1 MAQVGEIDY
10 QVTMDVQQL
19 LTSQRQLEQR
29 LNRMDDSFNR
39 TSRAVN
45 DTEQSMLS
53 LSKVAGVVASAL
65 SAGAII
71 NAVDEWGQMA
81 ARIKMA
87 LNSVEGD
94 VERYAEIQQ
103 RFLEVSNRNGKA
115 IETTQELYAG
125 SATSMKE
132 LGYNTTQTVDYIESL
147 SSAFTANATGAQQT
161 ESAMNALNRAM
172 VIGTLKG
179 NDWHSVLNATPSVVA
194 DIAKE
199 LSRLRGGVKVT
210 ENDVKKMAMQGG
222 ISMKLFADAMIKAR
236 EENNALADSMD
247 NTIADGF
254 TKLTNSAKAYY
265 GEMNQT
271 LGITRSVSAGF
282 AVLTDNFEKVSMVAN
297 VALAILGARMAG
309 ALYSTIKAKISDVSA
324 SINQTTA
331 TLNAAKA
338 SEYAATTAVRKAQ
351 ADLSSARSAVALA
364 QAEYNVAKGTLA
376 EATAL
381 DNLILKKSLASKAA
395 LTLTQATQAQTA
407 AMANSATAARAA
419 SLSMNLF
426 KGALG
431 LVGGPAG
438 AAMLAGAAV
447 LYFYQQAK
455 EARESA
461 IKLAEGV
468 DELTAKMKE
477 MSRVQKEAE
486 MAELRKA
493 LPELN
498 NELLN
503 AVIAH
508 SKAIGAVKDLESQV
522 AKATPGTSK
531 YTSLTNQ
538 LTSAQDDLAIAT
550 NNAQK
555 AANDYSR
562 TKSTISLI
570 QADLNGTLKQGAELL
585 QREASV
591 LPNAAAGWNS
601 YGFSIERATKAK
613 AAFSLLRPEL
623 DYGGEDGNKLLK
635 QMERRLELSKLE
647 GAEKAKLSALY
658 AAEDAGVFDK
668 EAIKNLQDLA
678 AKEYENTEA
687 KKQGVKTAKEAAS
700 AALKEATEAEKL
712 KQKITDVANATKV
725 AELETKGLA
734 REAAILEAVQKL
746 GSKATKAQIAEITEL
761 AGKEFD
767 LKQKIQDRKDAFS
780 QNPEAK
786 ANQEYKL
793 SLEQL
798 ERQLQGNLV
807 TEEDYHRRRV
817 DLAGEYSKKIA
828 EANAQASV
836 SPIED
841 NRAQF
846 DPVQQL
852 KNENAKK
859 LALTD
864 KYYADEMAII
874 NQAYA
879 NQQISHEQ
887 FTTAKQITD
896 AQYLQIRTAQ
906 ERQFNEQQTA
916 AQWQMLSQ
924 QSLGFDML
932 TSAVDA
938 MAGSASNAITGLL
951 TGTMTA
957 ADAMRSLG
965 NTILNSVVNSIV
977 QTGVEMLKNFIIGKT
992 MGAAAAAASIG
1003 EAAVVASA
1011 WAPAAAFVSL
1021 ATMGANA
1028 APANASLVGT
1038 TGLAST
1044 LAIAGARK
1052 NGGPVDAGSMYRVG
1066 EGGKPEIFKASNG
1079 RQYMIPGDNGKVISN
1094 KDMQSGGMNVNVVF
1108 NDYSSGGHKF
1118 DAQTSQ
1124 DGNTLTIQ
1132 AFIMDMDNKGPML
1145 QSITRNTSATARA
1158 RG

>member
-1 MAQVGEIDY
+1 MVQVGEIVY
-10 QVTMDVQQL
+10 QVQMDVRQL
-19 LTSQRQLEQR
+19 LTSQQQLEQR
-29 LNRMDDSFNR
+29 LNRMDSSFNR
-39 TSRAVN
+39 TSQSVN
-45 DTEQSMLS
+45 NTERSMQS
-53 LSKVAGVVASAL
+53 LSKVAAALTGYLSASMVASYSEAWTELNNKL
-65 SAGAII
+65 SNSVRASESLVDVTQRVFDISQATRSSLDATATLYARLERGTREYNTSAADLAKLTSIINQGFIVSGATAQEAENAII
-71 NAVDEWGQMA
+71 QLSQGIASGVLRGEEF
-81 ARIKMA
+81 
-87 LNSVEGD
+87 NSV
-94 VERYAEIQQ
+94 AEQ
-103 RFLEVSNRNGKA
+103 G
-115 IETTQELYAG
+115 
-125 SATSMKE
+125 
-132 LGYNTTQTVDYIESL
+132 
-147 SSAFTANATGAQQT
+147 
-161 ESAMNALNRAM
+161 
-172 VIGTLKG
+172 
-179 NDWHSVLNATPSVVA
+179 
-194 DIAKE
+194 
-199 LSRLRGGVKVT
+199 SRLMV
-210 ENDVKKMAMQGG
+210 
-222 ISMKLFADAMIKAR
+222 
-236 EENNALADSMD
+236 ALADSMGVG
-247 NTIADGF
+247 IGQLRKMAAEG
-254 TKLTNSAKAYY
+254 KLTTDVVVKGLLSQGDAIGKEFAKTTRTMSQAFQEAGNNLTKFLGENTTIKSTISAFSDAV
-265 GEMNQT
+265 
-271 LGITRSVSAGF
+271 ITVSKNLDELSS
-282 AVLTDNFEKVSMVAN
+282 VLTVIATVVGSRYVG
-297 VALAILGARMAG
+297 ALAMATKSKVMM
-309 ALYSTIKAKISDVSA
+309 AAA
-324 SINQTTA
+324 SRQESVA
-331 TLNAAKA
+331 TLQSARA
-338 SEYAATTAVRKAQ
+338 SEYAANMSVRKAQ
-351 ADLSSARSAVALA
+351 ADLASARSAVALA

-381 DNLILKKSLASKAA
+381 DNLIAKKSLASKAA
-395 LTLTQATQAQTA
+395 ITLTQATQAQTA
-407 AMANSATAARAA
+407 AMANSAAAARAA
-419 SLSMNLF
+419 SLSMGLLR
-426 KGALG
+426 GAMGML
-431 LVGGPAG
+431 GGPAG
-438 AAMLAGAAV
+438 VVMLAGAAIY
-447 LYFYQQAK
+447 YFYQKSEQAK
-455 EARESA
+455 QEARDFADSIDQLTVKLKELSYQEIA
-461 IKLAEGV
+461 RDAQDARDKQELLRLEMKEQENQLSSLRAQLELQKTALNGMPDLIDKNTTRILREVTKLEGDLAENKKRHELITKYLSDAQ
-468 DELTAKMKE
+468 DEYNRKT
-477 MSRVQKEAE
+477 KEAID
-486 MAELRKA
+486 L
-493 LPELN
+493 
-498 NELLN
+498 
-503 AVIAH
+503 
-508 SKAIGAVKDLESQV
+508 SVKS
-522 AKATPGTSK
+522 AT
-531 YTSLTNQ
+531 
-538 LTSAQDDLAIAT
+538 
-550 NNAQK
+550 
-555 AANDYSR
+555 
-562 TKSTISLI
+562 
-570 QADLNGTLKQGAELL
+570 TLD
-585 QREASV
+585 
-591 LPNAAAGWNS
+591 
-601 YGFSIERATKAK
+601 IERSALGRLTKQIKEATGAK
-613 AAFSLLRPEL
+613 EEFSLVRPKL
-623 DYGGEDGNKLLK
+623 DYGGAEGEKLLK
-635 QMERRLELSKLE
+635 QMEERLALSKLE
-647 GAEKAKLSALY
+647 GAERAKLKAMY
-658 AAEDAGVFDK
+658 DAKDAGITDPD
-668 EAIKNLQDLA
+668 AIRNLQDLA
-678 AKEYENTEA
+678 AQEYENTQA
-687 KKQGVKTAKEAAS
+687 KKEGIKTAKQAAS

-734 REAAILEAVQKL
+734 REAAILESVQKL
-746 GSKATKAQIAEITEL
+746 GSKATKAQVAEITEL

-767 LKQKIQDRKDAFS
+767 LKQKIKDRKDAFS

-798 ERQLQGNLV
+798 ERQLKGNLV
-807 TEEDYHRRRV
+807 TEENYQRRRV
-817 DLAGEYSKKIA
+817 ELAGEYSKKIA

-859 LALTD
+859 LALMD

-887 FTTAKQITD
+887 FTTAKQITN

-906 ERQFNEQQTA
+906 EKKFNEQQTA

-938 MAGSASNAITGLL
+938 MSGSASNAITGLL

-992 MGAAAAAASIG
+992 MGAAAAAASMG
-1003 EAAVVASA
+1003 EAAIVASA

-1066 EGGKPEIFKASNG
+1066 EGGKPEIFKANNG

-1094 KDMQSGGMNVNVVF
+1094 KDMQGGGMNVNVVF

>member
-1 MAQVGEIDY
+1 MAQVGEIVY
-10 QVTMDVQQL
+10 QVQMDVQQL
-19 LTSQRQLEQR
+19 LTSQQQLEQR
-29 LNRMDDSFNR
+29 LNRMDSSFNR
-39 TSRAVN
+39 TSQSVN
-45 DTEQSMLS
+45 NTERSMQS
-53 LSKVAGVVASAL
+53 LSKVAAALTGYLSASMVASYSEAWTELNNKL
-65 SAGAII
+65 SNSVRASESLVDVTQRVFDISQATRSSLDATATLYARLERGTREYNTSAEDLAKLTSIINQGFIVSGATAQEAENAII
-71 NAVDEWGQMA
+71 QLSQGIASGVLRGEEF
-81 ARIKMA
+81 
-87 LNSVEGD
+87 NSV
-94 VERYAEIQQ
+94 AEQ
-103 RFLEVSNRNGKA
+103 G
-115 IETTQELYAG
+115 
-125 SATSMKE
+125 
-132 LGYNTTQTVDYIESL
+132 
-147 SSAFTANATGAQQT
+147 
-161 ESAMNALNRAM
+161 
-172 VIGTLKG
+172 
-179 NDWHSVLNATPSVVA
+179 
-194 DIAKE
+194 
-199 LSRLRGGVKVT
+199 SRLMV
-210 ENDVKKMAMQGG
+210 
-222 ISMKLFADAMIKAR
+222 
-236 EENNALADSMD
+236 ALADSMGVS
-247 NTIADGF
+247 IGQLRKMAAEG
-254 TKLTNSAKAYY
+254 KLTTDVVVKGLLSQGDAIGKEFAKTTRTMSQAFQEAGNNLTKFLGENTTIKSTISAFSDAV
-265 GEMNQT
+265 
-271 LGITRSVSAGF
+271 ITVSKNLDELSS
-282 AVLTDNFEKVSMVAN
+282 VLTVIATVVGSRYVG
-297 VALAILGARMAG
+297 ALAMATKSKVMM
-309 ALYSTIKAKISDVSA
+309 AAA
-324 SINQTTA
+324 SRQESVA
-331 TLNAAKA
+331 TLQSARA
-338 SEYAATTAVRKAQ
+338 SEYAANMSVRKAQ

-381 DNLILKKSLASKAA
+381 DNLIAKKSLASKAA
-395 LTLTQATQAQTA
+395 ITLTQATQAQTA
-407 AMANSATAARAA
+407 AMANSAAAARAA
-419 SLSMNLF
+419 SLSMGLLR
-426 KGALG
+426 GAMGML
-431 LVGGPAG
+431 GGPAG
-438 AAMLAGAAV
+438 VAMLAGAAIY
-447 LYFYQQAK
+447 YFYQKSEQAKQEARDFADSIDQLTVKLKELSYQEIARDAQDARDKQELLRLEMKEQEKQLSALRAQLELQKTALKDQPELIDKNTTRILREITKLEGDLSTNRKRLELTTKYLTDAQDEYNRKAK
-455 EARESA
+455 EAIDLSVKSA
-461 IKLAEGV
+461 TTLDIEKSAFGR
-468 DELTAKMKE
+468 LTT
-477 MSRVQKEAE
+477 Q
-486 MAELRKA
+486 
-493 LPELN
+493 
-498 NELLN
+498 
-503 AVIAH
+503 I
-508 SKAIGAVKDLESQV
+508 
-522 AKATPGTSK
+522 
-531 YTSLTNQ
+531 
-538 LTSAQDDLAIAT
+538 
-550 NNAQK
+550 
-555 AANDYSR
+555 
-562 TKSTISLI
+562 
-570 QADLNGTLKQGAELL
+570 
-585 QREASV
+585 REAT
-591 LPNAAAGWNS
+591 G
-601 YGFSIERATKAK
+601 AK
-613 AAFSLLRPEL
+613 EEFSLVRPKL
-623 DYGGEDGNKLLK
+623 NFGGEEGEKLKK
-635 QMERRLELSKLE
+635 QMEERLALSKLE
-647 GAEKAKLSALY
+647 GAERAKLKAMY
-658 AAEDAGVFDK
+658 DAKDAGITDPD
-668 EAIKNLQDLA
+668 AIRHLQDLA
-678 AKEYENTEA
+678 AQEYENTQA
-687 KKQGVKTAKEAAS
+687 KKESIS
-700 AALKEATEAEKL
+700 AAKKEATEAEKL

-746 GSKATKAQIAEITEL
+746 GSKATKAQITEITEL

-767 LKQKIQDRKDAFS
+767 LNQKIQDRKDAFS

-807 TEEDYHRRRV
+807 TEENYQRRRV
-817 DLAGEYSKKIA
+817 ELASEYSKKIA

-846 DPVQQL
+846 DPIQQL

-859 LALTD
+859 LALMD

-992 MGAAAAAASIG
+992 MGAAAAAASMG
-1003 EAAVVASA
+1003 EAAIVASA

-1066 EGGKPEIFKASNG
+1066 EGGKPEIFKANNG

-1094 KDMQSGGMNVNVVF
+1094 KDMQGGGMNVNVVF

>member
-1 MAQVGEIDY
+1 MQ
-10 QVTMDVQQL
+10 
-19 LTSQRQLEQR
+19 
-29 LNRMDDSFNR
+29 
-39 TSRAVN
+39 
-45 DTEQSMLS
+45 S
-53 LSKVAGVVASAL
+53 LSKVAAALTGYLSASMVASYSEAWTELNNKL
-65 SAGAII
+65 SNSVRASESLVDVTQRVFDISQATRSSLDATATLYARLERGTREYNTSAADLAKLTSIINQGFIVSGATAQEAENAII
-71 NAVDEWGQMA
+71 QLSQGIASGVLRGEEF
-81 ARIKMA
+81 
-87 LNSVEGD
+87 NSV
-94 VERYAEIQQ
+94 AEQ
-103 RFLEVSNRNGKA
+103 G
-115 IETTQELYAG
+115 
-125 SATSMKE
+125 
-132 LGYNTTQTVDYIESL
+132 
-147 SSAFTANATGAQQT
+147 
-161 ESAMNALNRAM
+161 
-172 VIGTLKG
+172 
-179 NDWHSVLNATPSVVA
+179 
-194 DIAKE
+194 
-199 LSRLRGGVKVT
+199 SRLMV
-210 ENDVKKMAMQGG
+210 
-222 ISMKLFADAMIKAR
+222 
-236 EENNALADSMD
+236 ALADSMGVG
-247 NTIADGF
+247 IGQLRKMAAEG
-254 TKLTNSAKAYY
+254 KLTTDVVVKGLLSQGDAIGKEFAKTTRTMSQAFQEAGNNLTKFLGENTTIKSTISAFSDAV
-265 GEMNQT
+265 
-271 LGITRSVSAGF
+271 ITVSKNLDELSS
-282 AVLTDNFEKVSMVAN
+282 VLTVIAAVVGSRYVG
-297 VALAILGARMAG
+297 ALAMATKSKVMM
-309 ALYSTIKAKISDVSA
+309 AAA
-324 SINQTTA
+324 SRQESVA
-331 TLNAAKA
+331 TLQSARA
-338 SEYAATTAVRKAQ
+338 SEYAANMSVRKAQ
-351 ADLSSARSAVALA
+351 ADLASARSAVALA

-381 DNLILKKSLASKAA
+381 DNLIAKKSLASKAA
-395 LTLTQATQAQTA
+395 ITLTQATQAQTA
-407 AMANSATAARAA
+407 AMANSAAAARAA
-419 SLSMNLF
+419 SLSMGLLR
-426 KGALG
+426 GAMGML
-431 LVGGPAG
+431 GGPAG
-438 AAMLAGAAV
+438 VAMLAGAAIY
-447 LYFYQQAK
+447 YFYQKSEQAKQEARDFADSIDQLTVKLKELSYQEIARDAQDARDKQELLTLEMKEQEKQLSALRAQLELQKTALKDQPELIDKNTTRILREITKLEGDLSTNRKRLELTTKYLTDAQDEYNRKAK
-455 EARESA
+455 EAIDLSVKSA
-461 IKLAEGV
+461 TTLDIEKSAFGR
-468 DELTAKMKE
+468 LTT
-477 MSRVQKEAE
+477 Q
-486 MAELRKA
+486 
-493 LPELN
+493 
-498 NELLN
+498 
-503 AVIAH
+503 I
-508 SKAIGAVKDLESQV
+508 
-522 AKATPGTSK
+522 
-531 YTSLTNQ
+531 
-538 LTSAQDDLAIAT
+538 
-550 NNAQK
+550 
-555 AANDYSR
+555 
-562 TKSTISLI
+562 
-570 QADLNGTLKQGAELL
+570 
-585 QREASV
+585 REAT
-591 LPNAAAGWNS
+591 G
-601 YGFSIERATKAK
+601 AK
-613 AAFSLLRPEL
+613 EEFSLVRPKL
-623 DYGGEDGNKLLK
+623 NFGGEEGEKLKK
-635 QMERRLELSKLE
+635 QMEERLALSKLE
-647 GAEKAKLSALY
+647 GAERAKLKAMY
-658 AAEDAGVFDK
+658 DAKDAGITDPD
-668 EAIKNLQDLA
+668 AIRHLQDLA
-678 AKEYENTEA
+678 AQEYENTQA
-687 KKQGVKTAKEAAS
+687 KKESIS
-700 AALKEATEAEKL
+700 AAKKEATEAEKL

-746 GSKATKAQIAEITEL
+746 GSKATKAQITEITEL

-767 LKQKIQDRKDAFS
+767 LNQKIQDRKDAFS

-807 TEEDYHRRRV
+807 TEENYQRRRV
-817 DLAGEYSKKIA
+817 ELASEYSKKIA

-846 DPVQQL
+846 DPIQQL

-859 LALTD
+859 LALMD

-992 MGAAAAAASIG
+992 MGAAAAAASMG
-1003 EAAVVASA
+1003 EAAIVASA

-1066 EGGKPEIFKASNG
+1066 EGGKPEIFKANNG

-1094 KDMQSGGMNVNVVF
+1094 KDMQGGGMNVNVVF

>member
-1 MAQVGEIDY
+1 MQ
-10 QVTMDVQQL
+10 
-19 LTSQRQLEQR
+19 
-29 LNRMDDSFNR
+29 
-39 TSRAVN
+39 
-45 DTEQSMLS
+45 S
-53 LSKVAGVVASAL
+53 LSKVAAALTGYLSASMVASYSEAWTELNNKL
-65 SAGAII
+65 SNSVRASESLVDVTQRVFDISQATRSSLDATATLYARLERGTREYNTSAADLAKLTSIINQGFIVSGATAQEAENAII
-71 NAVDEWGQMA
+71 QLSQGIASGVLRGEEF
-81 ARIKMA
+81 
-87 LNSVEGD
+87 NSV
-94 VERYAEIQQ
+94 AEQ
-103 RFLEVSNRNGKA
+103 G
-115 IETTQELYAG
+115 
-125 SATSMKE
+125 
-132 LGYNTTQTVDYIESL
+132 
-147 SSAFTANATGAQQT
+147 
-161 ESAMNALNRAM
+161 
-172 VIGTLKG
+172 
-179 NDWHSVLNATPSVVA
+179 
-194 DIAKE
+194 
-199 LSRLRGGVKVT
+199 SRLMV
-210 ENDVKKMAMQGG
+210 
-222 ISMKLFADAMIKAR
+222 
-236 EENNALADSMD
+236 ALADSMGVG
-247 NTIADGF
+247 IGQLRKMAAEG
-254 TKLTNSAKAYY
+254 KLTTDVVVKGLLSQGDAIGKEFAKTTRTMSQAFQEAGNNLTKFLGENTTIKSTISAFSDAV
-265 GEMNQT
+265 
-271 LGITRSVSAGF
+271 ITVSKNLDELSS
-282 AVLTDNFEKVSMVAN
+282 VLTVIATVVGSRYVG
-297 VALAILGARMAG
+297 ALAMATKSKVMM
-309 ALYSTIKAKISDVSA
+309 AAA
-324 SINQTTA
+324 SRQESVA
-331 TLNAAKA
+331 TLQSARA
-338 SEYAATTAVRKAQ
+338 SEYAANMSVRKAQ
-351 ADLSSARSAVALA
+351 ADLASARSAVSLA

-381 DNLILKKSLASKAA
+381 DNLIAKKSLASKAA
-395 LTLTQATQAQTA
+395 ITLTQATQAQTA
-407 AMANSATAARAA
+407 AMANSAAAAKSA
-419 SLSMNLF
+419 SLSMGLLR
-426 KGALG
+426 GAMGML
-431 LVGGPAG
+431 GGPAG
-438 AAMLAGAAV
+438 VAMLAGAAIY
-447 LYFYQQAK
+447 YFYQKSEQAKQEARDFADSIDQLTVKLKELSYQEIARDAQDARDKQELLRLEMKEQEKQLSALRARLELQKTALKDQPELIDKNTTRILREITKLEGDLSTNRKRLELTTKYLTDAQDEYNRKAK
-455 EARESA
+455 EAIDLSVKSA
-461 IKLAEGV
+461 TTLDIEKSAFGR
-468 DELTAKMKE
+468 LTT
-477 MSRVQKEAE
+477 Q
-486 MAELRKA
+486 
-493 LPELN
+493 
-498 NELLN
+498 
-503 AVIAH
+503 I
-508 SKAIGAVKDLESQV
+508 
-522 AKATPGTSK
+522 
-531 YTSLTNQ
+531 
-538 LTSAQDDLAIAT
+538 
-550 NNAQK
+550 
-555 AANDYSR
+555 
-562 TKSTISLI
+562 
-570 QADLNGTLKQGAELL
+570 
-585 QREASV
+585 REAT
-591 LPNAAAGWNS
+591 G
-601 YGFSIERATKAK
+601 AK
-613 AAFSLLRPEL
+613 EEFSLVRPKL
-623 DYGGEDGNKLLK
+623 NFGGEEGEKLKK
-635 QMERRLELSKLE
+635 QMEERLALSKLE
-647 GAEKAKLSALY
+647 GAERAKLKAMY
-658 AAEDAGVFDK
+658 DAKDAGITDHD
-668 EAIKNLQDLA
+668 AIRHLQDLA
-678 AKEYENTEA
+678 AQEYENTQA
-687 KKQGVKTAKEAAS
+687 KKESIS
-700 AALKEATEAEKL
+700 AAKKEATEAEKL

-746 GSKATKAQIAEITEL
+746 GSKATKAQITEITEL

-767 LKQKIQDRKDAFS
+767 LNQKIQDRKDAFS

-807 TEEDYHRRRV
+807 TEENYQRRRV
-817 DLAGEYSKKIA
+817 ELAGEYSKKIA

-859 LALTD
+859 LALMD
-864 KYYADEMAII
+864 KYYADEMEII

-879 NQQISHEQ
+879 NQQISHDQ

-906 ERQFNEQQTA
+906 EKQFNEQQTA

-992 MGAAAAAASIG
+992 MGAAAAAASMG
-1003 EAAVVASA
+1003 EAAIVASA

-1066 EGGKPEIFKASNG
+1066 EGGKPEIFKANNG

-1094 KDMQSGGMNVNVVF
+1094 KDMQGGGMNVNVVF

>member
-1 MAQVGEIDY
+1 MANVGEIVY
-10 QVTMDVQQL
+10 QVQMDVEQL

-29 LNRMDDSFNR
+29 LNRMDSSFNR
-39 TSRAVN
+39 TSQSVN
-45 DTEQSMLS
+45 NTERSMQS
-53 LSKVAGVVASAL
+53 LSKVAAALTGYLSASMVASYSEAWTELNNKL
-65 SAGAII
+65 SNSVRASESLIDVTQRVFDISQATRSSLDATATLYARLERGTREYNTSAADLAKLTSIINQGFIVSGATAQEAENAII
-71 NAVDEWGQMA
+71 QLSQGIASGVLRGEEF
-81 ARIKMA
+81 
-87 LNSVEGD
+87 NSV
-94 VERYAEIQQ
+94 AEQ
-103 RFLEVSNRNGKA
+103 G
-115 IETTQELYAG
+115 
-125 SATSMKE
+125 
-132 LGYNTTQTVDYIESL
+132 
-147 SSAFTANATGAQQT
+147 
-161 ESAMNALNRAM
+161 
-172 VIGTLKG
+172 
-179 NDWHSVLNATPSVVA
+179 
-194 DIAKE
+194 
-199 LSRLRGGVKVT
+199 SRLMV
-210 ENDVKKMAMQGG
+210 
-222 ISMKLFADAMIKAR
+222 
-236 EENNALADSMD
+236 ALADSMGVG
-247 NTIADGF
+247 IGQLRKMAAEG
-254 TKLTNSAKAYY
+254 KLTTDVVVKGLLSQGDAIGKEFAKTTRTMSQAFQEAGNNLTKFL
-265 GEMNQT
+265 GENT
-271 LGITRSVSAGF
+271 TIKSTVSAF
-282 AVLTDNFEKVSMVAN
+282 SDAVIAVSKNLDELSSVLTVIAAVVGSRYVA
-297 VALAILGARMAG
+297 ALAMATKSKVMM
-309 ALYSTIKAKISDVSA
+309 AAA
-324 SINQTTA
+324 SRQESVA
-331 TLNAAKA
+331 TLQSARA
-338 SEYAATTAVRKAQ
+338 SEYAANMSVRKAQ
-351 ADLSSARSAVALA
+351 ADLASARSAVALA

-381 DNLILKKSLASKAA
+381 DNLIAKKSLASKAA
-395 LTLTQATQAQTA
+395 ITLTQATQAQTA
-407 AMANSATAARAA
+407 AMANSAAAARAA
-419 SLSMNLF
+419 SLSMGLLR
-426 KGALG
+426 GAMGML
-431 LVGGPAG
+431 GGPAG
-438 AAMLAGAAV
+438 VAMLAGAAIY
-447 LYFYQQAK
+447 YFYQKSEQAKQEARDFADSIDQLTVKLKELSYQEIARDAQDARDKQELLRLEMKEQEKQLSALRAQLELQKTALKDQPELIDKNTTRILREITKLEGDLSTNRKRLELTTKYLTDAQDEYNRKAK
-455 EARESA
+455 EAIDLSVKSA
-461 IKLAEGV
+461 TTLDIEKSAFGR
-468 DELTAKMKE
+468 LTT
-477 MSRVQKEAE
+477 Q
-486 MAELRKA
+486 
-493 LPELN
+493 
-498 NELLN
+498 
-503 AVIAH
+503 I
-508 SKAIGAVKDLESQV
+508 
-522 AKATPGTSK
+522 
-531 YTSLTNQ
+531 
-538 LTSAQDDLAIAT
+538 
-550 NNAQK
+550 
-555 AANDYSR
+555 
-562 TKSTISLI
+562 
-570 QADLNGTLKQGAELL
+570 
-585 QREASV
+585 REAT
-591 LPNAAAGWNS
+591 G
-601 YGFSIERATKAK
+601 AK
-613 AAFSLLRPEL
+613 EEFSLVRPKL
-623 DYGGEDGNKLLK
+623 NFGGEEGEKLKK
-635 QMERRLELSKLE
+635 QMEERLALSKLE
-647 GAEKAKLSALY
+647 GAERAKLKAMY
-658 AAEDAGVFDK
+658 DAKDAGITDPD
-668 EAIKNLQDLA
+668 AIRHLQDLA
-678 AKEYENTEA
+678 AQEYENTQA
-687 KKQGVKTAKEAAS
+687 KKEGIKTAKEAAS

-807 TEEDYHRRRV
+807 TEENYQRRRV
-817 DLAGEYSKKIA
+817 ELAGEYSKKIA

-859 LALTD
+859 LALMD

-874 NQAYA
+874 NQAYT

-1003 EAAVVASA
+1003 EAAIVASA

-1028 APANASLVGT
+1028 APANAGLIGT
-1038 TGLAST
+1038 TGLSQT

-1066 EGGKPEIFKASNG
+1066 EGGKPEIFKANNG

-1094 KDMQSGGMNVNVVF
+1094 KDMQGGGMNVNVVF
-1108 NDYSSGGHKF
+1108 NDYSSGDHKF

>member
-1 MAQVGEIDY
+1 MANVGEIVY
-10 QVTMDVQQL
+10 QVQMDVRQL
-19 LTSQRQLEQR
+19 LTSQQQLEQR
-29 LNRMDDSFNR
+29 LNRMDSSFNR
-39 TSRAVN
+39 TSQSVN
-45 DTEQSMLS
+45 NTERSMQS
-53 LSKVAGVVASAL
+53 LSKVAAALTGYLSVSMVASYSEAWTELNNKL
-65 SAGAII
+65 SNSVRASESLIDVTQRVFDISQATRSSLDATATLYARLERGTREYNTSAADLAKLTSIINQGFIVSGATAQEAENAII
-71 NAVDEWGQMA
+71 QLSQGIASGVLRGEEF
-81 ARIKMA
+81 
-87 LNSVEGD
+87 NSV
-94 VERYAEIQQ
+94 AEQ
-103 RFLEVSNRNGKA
+103 G
-115 IETTQELYAG
+115 
-125 SATSMKE
+125 
-132 LGYNTTQTVDYIESL
+132 
-147 SSAFTANATGAQQT
+147 
-161 ESAMNALNRAM
+161 
-172 VIGTLKG
+172 
-179 NDWHSVLNATPSVVA
+179 
-194 DIAKE
+194 
-199 LSRLRGGVKVT
+199 SRLMV
-210 ENDVKKMAMQGG
+210 
-222 ISMKLFADAMIKAR
+222 
-236 EENNALADSMD
+236 ALADSLGVSIGQLRKM
-247 NTIADGF
+247 AAEG
-254 TKLTNSAKAYY
+254 KLTTDVVVKGLLSQGDAIGKEFAKTTRTMSQAFQEAGNNLTKFL
-265 GEMNQT
+265 GENT
-271 LGITRSVSAGF
+271 
-282 AVLTDNFEKVSMVAN
+282 
-297 VALAILGARMAG
+297 
-309 ALYSTIKAKISDVSA
+309 TIKA
-324 SINQTTA
+324 SINVFSDAVITA
-331 TLNAAKA
+331 SKSLDEMVLAVSLVASVVGGRYIAAMGLAIKA
-338 SEYAATTAVRKAQ
+338 KMQ
-351 ADLSSARSAVALA
+351 SAVAARQEAIANLQAARVAEHNAIMTARKTALDLA
-364 QAEYNVAKGTLA
+364 AARALVEKAKTEFAAARGTNA

-381 DNLILKKSLASKAA
+381 ANLIAVRSAA
-395 LTLTQATQAQTA
+395 TTAAINHKQATQAQTV
-407 AMANSATAARAA
+407 AMANSAAAARAA
-419 SLSMNLF
+419 SVSIGLAN
-426 KGALG
+426 KALG
-431 LVGGPAG
+431 FVGGPAG
-438 AAMLAGAAV
+438 IAMAAGAAIM
-447 LYFYQQAK
+447 YFYQQAK
-455 EARESA
+455 EAREEA
-461 IKLAEGV
+461 VKLAEGV
-468 DELTAKMKE
+468 NQLTAEMKNMTRE
-477 MSRVQKEAE
+477 QKRAE
-486 MAELRKA
+486 SAKLKEA
-493 LPELN
+493 LPELK
-498 NELLN
+498 NEVLN
-503 AVIAH
+503 TTVAMKQAAEKVRE
-508 SKAIGAVKDLESQV
+508 LESDLAL
-522 AKATPGTSK
+522 AKVGTSQ
-531 YTSLTNQ
+531 YESITRQ
-538 LTSAQDDLAIAT
+538 LTDAQDKLAIAT
-550 NNAQK
+550 DIATKASNN
-555 AANDYSR
+555 YSR
-562 TKSTISLI
+562 TKNTISFI
-570 QADLNGTLKQGAELL
+570 QADLNGELKEGIDLL
-585 QREASV
+585 KRETSV
-591 LPNAAAGWNS
+591 IPTAAKGWAS

-613 AAFSLLRPEL
+613 QAFSLLRPEL
-623 DYGGEDGNKLLK
+623 DYGGKEGEQLLK
-635 QMERRLELSKLE
+635 QMERRVELSKLE
-647 GAEKAKLSALY
+647 GEERARLQAQY
-658 AAEDAGVFDK
+658 AAEDSGVVDK
-668 EAIKNLQDLA
+668 DAIENLKSLA
-678 AKEYENTEA
+678 AQEYENTQA
-687 KKQGVKTAKEAAS
+687 KKEGIKTAKEAAS

-807 TEEDYHRRRV
+807 TEEDYHRRRLE
-817 DLAGEYSKKIA
+817 LAGEYSKKIA

-859 LALTD
+859 LALMD

-992 MGAAAAAASIG
+992 MGAAAAAASMG
-1003 EAAVVASA
+1003 EAAIVASA

-1066 EGGKPEIFKASNG
+1066 EGGKPEIFKANNG
-1079 RQYMIPGDNGKVISN
+1079 RQYMIPGDNGKVVSN
-1094 KDMQSGGMNVNVVF
+1094 KDMQGGGMNVNVVF

-1124 DGNTLTIQ
+1124 DGNTMTIQ
-1132 AFIMDMDNKGPML
+1132 AFIMDMDNKGPIL

>member
-1 MAQVGEIDY
+1 MAQVGEIVY
-10 QVTMDVQQL
+10 QVQMDVQQL

-29 LNRMDDSFNR
+29 LNRMDSSFNR
-39 TSRAVN
+39 TSQSVN
-45 DTEQSMLS
+45 NTERSMLS
-53 LSKVAGVVASAL
+53 LSKVAASLAGYLSASMVASYSEAWTELNNKL
-65 SAGAII
+65 SNSVRTSESLIDVTQRVFDISQATRSSLDATATLYARLERGTREYNTSAEDLAKLTSIINQGFIVSGATAQEAENAII
-71 NAVDEWGQMA
+71 QLSQGIASGVLRGEEF
-81 ARIKMA
+81 
-87 LNSVEGD
+87 NSV
-94 VERYAEIQQ
+94 AEQ
-103 RFLEVSNRNGKA
+103 G
-115 IETTQELYAG
+115 
-125 SATSMKE
+125 
-132 LGYNTTQTVDYIESL
+132 
-147 SSAFTANATGAQQT
+147 
-161 ESAMNALNRAM
+161 
-172 VIGTLKG
+172 
-179 NDWHSVLNATPSVVA
+179 
-194 DIAKE
+194 
-199 LSRLRGGVKVT
+199 SRLMV
-210 ENDVKKMAMQGG
+210 
-222 ISMKLFADAMIKAR
+222 
-236 EENNALADSMD
+236 ALADSMGVG
-247 NTIADGF
+247 IGQLRKMAAEG
-254 TKLTNSAKAYY
+254 KLTTDVVVKGLLSQGDAIGKEFAKTTRTMSQAFQEAGNNLTKFLGENTTIKSTISAFSDAV
-265 GEMNQT
+265 
-271 LGITRSVSAGF
+271 ITVSKNLDELSS
-282 AVLTDNFEKVSMVAN
+282 VLTVIAAVVGSRYVG
-297 VALAILGARMAG
+297 ALAMATKSKVMM
-309 ALYSTIKAKISDVSA
+309 AAA
-324 SINQTTA
+324 SRQESVA
-331 TLNAAKA
+331 TLQSARA
-338 SEYAATTAVRKAQ
+338 SEYAANMSVRKAQ
-351 ADLSSARSAVALA
+351 ADLASARSAVALA

-381 DNLILKKSLASKAA
+381 DNLIAKKSLASKAA
-395 LTLTQATQAQTA
+395 ITLTQATQAQTA
-407 AMANSATAARAA
+407 AMANSAAAARAA
-419 SLSMNLF
+419 SLSMGLLR
-426 KGALG
+426 GAMGML
-431 LVGGPAG
+431 GGPAG
-438 AAMLAGAAV
+438 VVMLAGAAIY
-447 LYFYQQAK
+447 YFYQKSEQAK
-455 EARESA
+455 QEARDFADSIDQLTVKLKELSYQEIA
-461 IKLAEGV
+461 RDAQDARDKQELLRLEMKEQENQLSSLRAQLELQKTALNGMPDLIDKNTTRILREVTKLEGDLAENKKQHELITKYLSDAQ
-468 DELTAKMKE
+468 DEYNRKT
-477 MSRVQKEAE
+477 KEAID
-486 MAELRKA
+486 L
-493 LPELN
+493 
-498 NELLN
+498 
-503 AVIAH
+503 
-508 SKAIGAVKDLESQV
+508 SVKS
-522 AKATPGTSK
+522 AT
-531 YTSLTNQ
+531 
-538 LTSAQDDLAIAT
+538 
-550 NNAQK
+550 
-555 AANDYSR
+555 
-562 TKSTISLI
+562 
-570 QADLNGTLKQGAELL
+570 TLD
-585 QREASV
+585 
-591 LPNAAAGWNS
+591 
-601 YGFSIERATKAK
+601 IERSALGRLTKQIKEATGAK
-613 AAFSLLRPEL
+613 EEFSLVRPKL
-623 DYGGEDGNKLLK
+623 DYGGAEGEKLLK
-635 QMERRLELSKLE
+635 QMEERLALSKLE
-647 GAEKAKLSALY
+647 GAERAKLKAMY
-658 AAEDAGVFDK
+658 DAKDAGITDPD
-668 EAIKNLQDLA
+668 AIRNLQDLA
-678 AKEYENTEA
+678 AQEYENTQA
-687 KKQGVKTAKEAAS
+687 KKEGIKTAKQAAS

-746 GSKATKAQIAEITEL
+746 GSKATKAQVAEITEL

-767 LKQKIQDRKDAFS
+767 LKQKIKDRKDAFS

-798 ERQLQGNLV
+798 ERQLKGNLV
-807 TEEDYHRRRV
+807 TEENYQRRRV
-817 DLAGEYSKKIA
+817 ELAGEYSKKIA

-859 LALTD
+859 LALMD

-887 FTTAKQITD
+887 FTTAKQITN

-906 ERQFNEQQTA
+906 EKKFNEQQTA

-938 MAGSASNAITGLL
+938 MSGSASNAITGLL

-1066 EGGKPEIFKASNG
+1066 EGGKPEIFKANNG

-1094 KDMQSGGMNVNVVF
+1094 KDMQGDGMNVNVVF

-1118 DAQTSQ
+1118 DAQSSQ

>member
-1 MAQVGEIDY
+1 MANVGEIVY
-10 QVTMDVQQL
+10 QVQMDVRQL
-19 LTSQRQLEQR
+19 LTSQQQLEQR
-29 LNRMDDSFNR
+29 LNRMDSSFNR
-39 TSRAVN
+39 TSQSVN
-45 DTEQSMLS
+45 NTERSMQS
-53 LSKVAGVVASAL
+53 LSKVAAALTGYLSASMVASYSEAWTELNNKL
-65 SAGAII
+65 SNSVRASESLIDVTQRVFDISQATRSSLDATATLYARLERGTREYNTSAADLAKLTSIINQGFIVSGATAQEAENAII
-71 NAVDEWGQMA
+71 QLSQGIASGVLRGEEF
-81 ARIKMA
+81 
-87 LNSVEGD
+87 NSV
-94 VERYAEIQQ
+94 AEQ
-103 RFLEVSNRNGKA
+103 G
-115 IETTQELYAG
+115 
-125 SATSMKE
+125 
-132 LGYNTTQTVDYIESL
+132 
-147 SSAFTANATGAQQT
+147 
-161 ESAMNALNRAM
+161 
-172 VIGTLKG
+172 
-179 NDWHSVLNATPSVVA
+179 
-194 DIAKE
+194 
-199 LSRLRGGVKVT
+199 SRLMV
-210 ENDVKKMAMQGG
+210 
-222 ISMKLFADAMIKAR
+222 
-236 EENNALADSMD
+236 ALADSMGVG
-247 NTIADGF
+247 IGQLRKMAAEG
-254 TKLTNSAKAYY
+254 KLTTDVVVKGLLSQGDAIGKEFAKTTRTMSQAFQEAGNNLTKFLGENTTIKSTISAFSDAV
-265 GEMNQT
+265 
-271 LGITRSVSAGF
+271 ITVSKNLDELSS
-282 AVLTDNFEKVSMVAN
+282 VLTVIATVVGSRYVG
-297 VALAILGARMAG
+297 ALAMATKSKVMM
-309 ALYSTIKAKISDVSA
+309 AAA
-324 SINQTTA
+324 SRQESVA
-331 TLNAAKA
+331 TLQSARA
-338 SEYAATTAVRKAQ
+338 SEYAANMSVRKAQ
-351 ADLSSARSAVALA
+351 ADLASARSAVSLA

-381 DNLILKKSLASKAA
+381 DNLIAKKSLASKAA
-395 LTLTQATQAQTA
+395 ITLTQATQAQTA
-407 AMANSATAARAA
+407 AMANSAAAARAA
-419 SLSMNLF
+419 SLSMGLLR
-426 KGALG
+426 GAMGML
-431 LVGGPAG
+431 GGPAG
-438 AAMLAGAAV
+438 VAMLAGAAIY
-447 LYFYQQAK
+447 YFYQKSEQAKQEARDFADSIDQLTVKLKELSYQEIARDAQDARDKQELLRLEMKEQEKQLSALRAQLELQKTALKDQPELIDKNTTRILREITKLEGDLSTNRKRLELTTKYLTDAQDEYNRKAK
-455 EARESA
+455 EAIDLSVKSA
-461 IKLAEGV
+461 TTLDIEKSAFGR
-468 DELTAKMKE
+468 LTT
-477 MSRVQKEAE
+477 Q
-486 MAELRKA
+486 
-493 LPELN
+493 
-498 NELLN
+498 
-503 AVIAH
+503 I
-508 SKAIGAVKDLESQV
+508 
-522 AKATPGTSK
+522 
-531 YTSLTNQ
+531 
-538 LTSAQDDLAIAT
+538 
-550 NNAQK
+550 
-555 AANDYSR
+555 
-562 TKSTISLI
+562 
-570 QADLNGTLKQGAELL
+570 
-585 QREASV
+585 REAT
-591 LPNAAAGWNS
+591 G
-601 YGFSIERATKAK
+601 AK
-613 AAFSLLRPEL
+613 EEFSLVRPKL
-623 DYGGEDGNKLLK
+623 NFGGEEGEKLKK
-635 QMERRLELSKLE
+635 QMEERLALSKLE
-647 GAEKAKLSALY
+647 GAERAKLKAMY
-658 AAEDAGVFDK
+658 DAKDAGITDPD
-668 EAIKNLQDLA
+668 AIRHLQDLA
-678 AKEYENTEA
+678 AQEYENTQA
-687 KKQGVKTAKEAAS
+687 KKESIS
-700 AALKEATEAEKL
+700 AAKKEATEAEKL

-746 GSKATKAQIAEITEL
+746 GSKATKAQITEITEL

-767 LKQKIQDRKDAFS
+767 LNQKIQDRKDAFS

-807 TEEDYHRRRV
+807 TEENYQRRRV
-817 DLAGEYSKKIA
+817 ELAGEYSKKIA

-859 LALTD
+859 LALMD
-864 KYYADEMAII
+864 KYYADEMEII

-879 NQQISHEQ
+879 NQQISHDQ

-906 ERQFNEQQTA
+906 EKQFNEQQTA

-992 MGAAAAAASIG
+992 MGAAAAAASMG
-1003 EAAVVASA
+1003 EAAIVASA

-1021 ATMGANA
+1021 ATMGGNA

-1066 EGGKPEIFKASNG
+1066 EGGKPEIFKANNG

-1094 KDMQSGGMNVNVVF
+1094 KDMQGGGMNVNVVF

>member
-1 MAQVGEIDY
+1 MAQVGEIVY
-10 QVTMDVQQL
+10 QVQMDVQQL

-39 TSRAVN
+39 TSQSVN
-45 DTEQSMLS
+45 NTERSMLS
-53 LSKVAGVVASAL
+53 LSKVAASLAGYLSASMVASYSEAWTELNNKL
-65 SAGAII
+65 SNSVRASESLVDVTQRVFDISQATRSSLDATATLYARLERGTREYNTSAEDLAKLTSIINQGFIVSGATAQEAENAII
-71 NAVDEWGQMA
+71 QLSQGIASGVLRGEEF
-81 ARIKMA
+81 
-87 LNSVEGD
+87 NSV
-94 VERYAEIQQ
+94 AEQ
-103 RFLEVSNRNGKA
+103 G
-115 IETTQELYAG
+115 
-125 SATSMKE
+125 
-132 LGYNTTQTVDYIESL
+132 
-147 SSAFTANATGAQQT
+147 
-161 ESAMNALNRAM
+161 
-172 VIGTLKG
+172 
-179 NDWHSVLNATPSVVA
+179 
-194 DIAKE
+194 
-199 LSRLRGGVKVT
+199 SRLMV
-210 ENDVKKMAMQGG
+210 
-222 ISMKLFADAMIKAR
+222 
-236 EENNALADSMD
+236 ALADSMGVG
-247 NTIADGF
+247 IGQLRKMAAEG
-254 TKLTNSAKAYY
+254 KLTTDVVVKGLLSQGDAIGKEFAKTTRTMSQAFQEAGNNLTKFLGENTTIKSTISAFSDAV
-265 GEMNQT
+265 
-271 LGITRSVSAGF
+271 ITVSKNLDELSS
-282 AVLTDNFEKVSMVAN
+282 VLTVIATVVGSRYVG
-297 VALAILGARMAG
+297 ALAMATKSKVMM
-309 ALYSTIKAKISDVSA
+309 AAA
-324 SINQTTA
+324 SRQESVA
-331 TLNAAKA
+331 TLQSARA
-338 SEYAATTAVRKAQ
+338 SEYAANASVRKAQ
-351 ADLSSARSAVALA
+351 ADLASARSAVALA

-381 DNLILKKSLASKAA
+381 DNLIAKKSLASKAA
-395 LTLTQATQAQTA
+395 ITLTQATQAQTA
-407 AMANSATAARAA
+407 AMANSAAAARAA
-419 SLSMNLF
+419 SLSMGLLR
-426 KGALG
+426 GAMGML
-431 LVGGPAG
+431 GGPAG
-438 AAMLAGAAV
+438 VAMLAGAAIY
-447 LYFYQQAK
+447 YFYQKSEQAKQEARDFADSIDQLTAKLKGLSYQEIARDAQDAADKQKVLNAEMEEQEKQLARLEARLRMQQDALGNNPELIERNTINILREKIKLEGDLAENKKRHELISKYLSDAQDEYNRKAK
-455 EARESA
+455 EAIDLSVKSA
-461 IKLAEGV
+461 TTLDIEKSAFGR
-468 DELTAKMKE
+468 LTT
-477 MSRVQKEAE
+477 Q
-486 MAELRKA
+486 
-493 LPELN
+493 
-498 NELLN
+498 
-503 AVIAH
+503 I
-508 SKAIGAVKDLESQV
+508 
-522 AKATPGTSK
+522 
-531 YTSLTNQ
+531 
-538 LTSAQDDLAIAT
+538 
-550 NNAQK
+550 
-555 AANDYSR
+555 
-562 TKSTISLI
+562 
-570 QADLNGTLKQGAELL
+570 
-585 QREASV
+585 REAT
-591 LPNAAAGWNS
+591 G
-601 YGFSIERATKAK
+601 AK
-613 AAFSLLRPEL
+613 EEFSLVRPKL
-623 DYGGEDGNKLLK
+623 NFGGEEGEKLKK
-635 QMERRLELSKLE
+635 QMEERLALSKLE
-647 GAEKAKLSALY
+647 GAERAKLKAMY
-658 AAEDAGVFDK
+658 DAKDAGITDPD
-668 EAIKNLQDLA
+668 AIRHLQDLA
-678 AKEYENTEA
+678 AQEYENTQA
-687 KKQGVKTAKEAAS
+687 KKESIS
-700 AALKEATEAEKL
+700 AAKKEATEAEKL

-746 GSKATKAQIAEITEL
+746 GSKATKAQVAEITEL

-767 LKQKIQDRKDAFS
+767 LKQKIKDRKDAFS

-798 ERQLQGNLV
+798 ERQLQGNLI
-807 TEEDYHRRRV
+807 TEKDYHRRRLE
-817 DLAGEYSKKIA
+817 LAGEYSKKIA

-859 LALTD
+859 LALMD

-906 ERQFNEQQTA
+906 EKKFNEQQTA

-938 MAGSASNAITGLL
+938 MSGSASNAITGLL

-992 MGAAAAAASIG
+992 MGAAAAAASMG
-1003 EAAVVASA
+1003 EAAIVASA

-1066 EGGKPEIFKASNG
+1066 EGGKPEIFKANNG

-1094 KDMQSGGMNVNVVF
+1094 KDMQGGGMNVNVVF